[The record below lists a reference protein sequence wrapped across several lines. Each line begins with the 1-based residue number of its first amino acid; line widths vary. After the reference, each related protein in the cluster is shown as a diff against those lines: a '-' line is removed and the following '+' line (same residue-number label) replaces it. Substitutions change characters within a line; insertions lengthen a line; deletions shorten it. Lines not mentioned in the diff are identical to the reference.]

1 MAVTVLEAPESR
13 ELEAGRSNSA
23 SRRYIIYQ
31 TEADVGDEEAAR
43 DALIAT
49 APASIGLLVVG
60 NARVS
65 ETERADF
72 WLGTVEYVPPGK
84 LDREKDPPATNDRT
98 FNFDTGGGTQHVTQ
112 SKENKGRYGQNGDT
126 APDFKGA
133 INVTD
138 SSIEGCDI
146 VVPVYNW
153 SETHYKPDS
162 QVTLAYRG
170 ALFGLTG
177 KVNSGAFKG
186 FAAGECLFL
195 GASGSKRGSADWEI
209 TFRFASSPNR
219 TNITDIP
226 TITVASKKGWEY
238 LWIRYHDV
246 KDETA
251 KMLVKRPCA
260 AYVERVY
267 DEGDFSGLGI
277 GT

>member
-1 MAVTVLEAPESR
+1 MAVTVLEVPESR
-13 ELEAGRSNSA
+13 EYEAGRNNSA
-23 SRRYIIYQ
+23 SRRYIIFQ
-31 TEADVGDEEAAR
+31 TDADVGDEEAAR
-43 DALIAT
+43 AALASY
-49 APASIGLLVVG
+49 APASIGSLLVLG
-60 NARVS
+60 TCRVA

-72 WLGTVEYVPPGK
+72 WLGTAEYTTPGK
-84 LDREKDPPATNDRT
+84 LEKKEPPATGESV
-98 FNFDTGGGTQHVTQ
+98 FNFDTGGGSQHITQ
-112 SKENKGRYGQNGDT
+112 SRENKGRFGQAGDT

-138 SSIEGCDI
+138 SSIDGCDI
-146 VVPVYNW
+146 IVPVYNW

-162 QVTLAYRG
+162 AVTLAYRG
-170 ALFGLTG
+170 TLFGLTG

-246 KDETA
+246 LDTAA

>member
-1 MAVTVLEAPESR
+1 MAVSVLEAPESR

-23 SRRYIIYQ
+23 SRRYIICE
-31 TEADVGDEEAAR
+31 TEADIGDEAAAR

-49 APASIGLLVVG
+49 SPATIGLLIRGTV
-60 NARVS
+60 RVT

-72 WLGTVEYVPPGK
+72 WLGTVEYVPIGK
-84 LDREKDPPATNDRT
+84 LDQQKDPPATNDST
-98 FNFDTGGGTQHVTQ
+98 FSFDTGGGTQHITQ
-112 SKENKGRYGQNGDT
+112 SLSNVGRYGQSGDT

-133 INVTD
+133 INVTHD
-138 SSIEGCDI
+138 SVEGCDI
-146 VVPVYNW
+146 IVPVYNW

-162 QVTLAYRG
+162 QITLAYRG
-170 ALFGLTG
+170 TLFGLTG
-177 KVNSGAFKG
+177 KTNNAAFKG

-195 GASGSKRGSADWEI
+195 GASGSKRGESDWEI
-209 TFRFASSPNR
+209 SFRFASSPNR

-246 KDETA
+246 LDTTA

-260 AYVERVY
+260 AYVEKVY
-267 DEGDFSGLGI
+267 EEGSFSGLGI